1 MRNPRR
7 QKQRGNSLVEFVL
20 VAPWFIFLFAGVT
33 QAGFVIYSLI
43 PVQNAARVAA
53 LHLAANPTV
62 AADQAGACKLAIQE
76 LKGLPNIG
84 TSFSSSCNA
93 SPLTVTANYCDAS
106 VPCSGSTMSV
116 DGGPAAFVNVTYTLP
131 PMVQFPAPGLST
143 VTRTM
148 EMRLRD
154 PLP

>member
-1 MRNPRR
+1 MRKPRR

-20 VAPWFIFLFAGVT
+20 VAPWFVFLFAGVT

-43 PVQNAARVAA
+43 AVQNAARVAA
-53 LHLAANPTV
+53 LHLAANTT
-62 AADQAGACKLAIQE
+62 AAVDQAGACTLAIQE

-84 TSFSSSCNA
+84 SNFSSSCNA
-93 SPLTVTANYCDAS
+93 SPLTVTANYCDGS

-116 DGGPAAFVNVTYTLP
+116 DGGPATFVKVTYTLP
-131 PMVQFPAPGLST
+131 AMVQFPATGLST
-143 VTRTM
+143 VTRTV